1 VARTLLSAAGHW
13 PHVPPLAGIVETP
26 TLRGDGSLIDRAG
39 YDVASGLY
47 YDPNGIDYPPIAE
60 LPTRQAALAA
70 LALIREILAG
80 FPFCDGPAEAV
91 AISAI
96 LTALVRR
103 VLRSA
108 PLFVFTAPKMG
119 SGKTL
124 LATVVAYI
132 VTGRPPPMM
141 SQAEDP
147 ESERKRMLALLLE
160 GPMMVVIDNIERPL
174 KSDALCSILTEP
186 VFSDRLLGAS
196 KTVAV
201 PTNCT
206 WVATGN
212 NISVAGDLSTRV
224 LVCELDPE
232 CERPEEREF
241 AVDLHEMVPRRRG
254 ELAAAGLTII
264 RAYLAAGGPA
274 QQVPTFGRFEG
285 WARWCRDPLL
295 WLGLADPCASRRK
308 AEARDPVRELLI
320 ALLLAWRALFAST
333 PTTVAE
339 AIRAADT
346 TTLQPELLVLC
357 QDLQR
362 AMVDAAGERG
372 AINARRLGRFIARHE
387 RRVEGSLR
395 FEQGELRHGVATWRV
410 VELGGMEGFEGL
422 PPALTRESQAKKND
436 QRGANPQNPQ
446 NPQDEPRGREPA
458 DDAGSGRWRTVF

>member
-1 VARTLLSAAGHW
+1 MNDGLVDELDAAANRPVIKVRAGWLPAVVELAEEALAAAGAIYQRGPLLVRIARLSEPSRAQGINRAAGSLLIVPLDVDYARLALGDAADWFRWDVRADGWLPTDPPAAVARTLLSAAGHW
-13 PHVPPLAGIVETP
+13 SHTPPLAGIVETP
-26 TLRGDGSLIDRAG
+26 TLRADGSLLDRPG
-39 YDVASGLY
+39 YDADSGLY
-47 YDPNGIDYPPIAE
+47 FDPNGIDYPPIPAA
-60 LPTRQAALAA
+60 PTRLEALDA
-70 LALIREILAG
+70 LALIREMLAG
-80 FPFCDGPAEAV
+80 FPFCDDPAEAV

-103 VLRSA
+103 ALRAA
-108 PLFVFTAPKMG
+108 PLLVFTAPKMG

-132 VTGRPPPMM
+132 ATGRPPPMM

-201 PTNCT
+201 PTICT

-224 LVCELDPE
+224 LVCELDPA

-241 AVDLHEMVPRRRG
+241 AVDLHEVVPRRRG

-264 RAYLAAGGPA
+264 RAYLAAGSPA
-274 QQVPTFGRFEG
+274 QQVPTFSRFEG

-320 ALLLAWRALFAST
+320 ALLLSLARPVHWYTDHRRRSDSGP
-333 PTTVAE
+333 PT
-339 AIRAADT
+339 RPRCS
-346 TTLQPELLVLC
+346 QP
-357 QDLQR
+357 R
-362 AMVDAAGERG
+362 
-372 AINARRLGRFIARHE
+372 
-387 RRVEGSLR
+387 S
-395 FEQGELRHGVATWRV
+395 
-410 VELGGMEGFEGL
+410 
-422 PPALTRESQAKKND
+422 S
-436 QRGANPQNPQ
+436 
-446 NPQDEPRGREPA
+446 
-458 DDAGSGRWRTVF
+458 